1 MITPPLLSI
10 SGLTVEYRRA
20 GRTIRALDGLSFD
33 IEAGSVMGLV
43 GESGSGKST
52 LALSLMGLL
61 PRNGAV
67 AGGSIRFDGAEMTG
81 LEESEWRTVRG
92 RRMGMVFQG
101 AMNSLNPVRRVID
114 QAAEPILT
122 HEPDMTKGAAAARA
136 GEMLSLV
143 GIPADRHRAYPYE
156 YSGGMRQ
163 RAGIAMALIGRP
175 AFLVAD
181 EPVTALDVIVQAR
194 ILQLLENLREVLDLT
209 ILFITHDLGVVAR
222 LCDRVV
228 VLYAARAVEEGTT
241 EEIYRRPK
249 HPYTR
254 ALLESVPNF
263 ARGRGEAHGIP
274 GAPPSLADPPPGC
287 RFHPRCPS
295 AMDVC
300 STAAPVL
307 FRFGGRRTAAC
318 HLYGEG
324 AGGG

>member
-1 MITPPLLSI
+1 MPPLLSI

-33 IEAGSVMGLV
+33 VEAGSVVGLV

-114 QAAEPILT
+114 QVTEPILT
-122 HEPDMTKGAAAARA
+122 HEPDMTKGAAAVRA

-300 STAAPVL
+300 STAAPAL
-307 FRFGGRRTAAC
+307 FRFGGCRTAAC

-324 AGGG
+324 AGDG

>member
-1 MITPPLLSI
+1 MPALLSL

-20 GRTIRALDGLSFD
+20 GRTVRALDGVSFD
-33 IEAGSVMGLV
+33 VEAGAVVGLV

-61 PRNGAV
+61 PGNGAV
-67 AGGSIRFDGAEMTG
+67 AGGSIVFDGAEMTG
-81 LEESEWRTVRG
+81 LDESEWRTVRG
-92 RRMGMVFQG
+92 RRMGLVFQG
-101 AMNSLNPVRRVID
+101 AMNSLNPVRRVVD
-114 QAAEPILT
+114 QVAEPILT
-122 HEPDMTKGAAAARA
+122 HEPDTAKPAAARRA
-136 GEMLSLV
+136 GELLSLV
-143 GIPADRHRAYPYE
+143 GIPVDRHRAYPYE

-163 RAGIAMALIGRP
+163 RAGIAMALSGRP
-175 AFLVAD
+175 AFLIAD

-194 ILQLLENLREVLDLT
+194 ILQLLEDLREALDLT

-228 VLYAARAVEEGTT
+228 VLYAARAVEEGTA

-254 ALLESVPNF
+254 ALLESAPNF
-263 ARGRGEAHGIP
+263 SRGRGQTHGIP

-300 STAAPVL
+300 SAVDPAPV
-307 FRFGGRRTAAC
+307 RFGGRRTAAC

>member
-1 MITPPLLSI
+1 MAALLSL

-20 GRTIRALDGLSFD
+20 GRTVRALDGVSF
-33 IEAGSVMGLV
+33 EVEPGAVVGLV

-61 PRNGAV
+61 PGNGAV
-67 AGGSIRFDGAEMTG
+67 AGGSIIFDGAEMTG
-81 LEESEWRTVRG
+81 LDESEWRTVRG

-114 QAAEPILT
+114 QVAEPILT
-122 HEPDMTKGAAAARA
+122 HEPDAAKPAAVRRA
-136 GEMLSLV
+136 GELLSLV
-143 GIPADRHRAYPYE
+143 GIPVDRHRAYPHE

-163 RAGIAMALIGRP
+163 RAGIAMALSGRP
-175 AFLVAD
+175 AFLIAD

-194 ILQLLENLREVLDLT
+194 ILRLLEDLREALDLT

-228 VLYAARAVEEGTT
+228 VLYAARAVEEGTA

-254 ALLESVPNF
+254 ALLESAPNF
-263 ARGRGEAHGIP
+263 ARGRGQTRGIP
-274 GAPPSLADPPPGC
+274 GSPPPAADPPPGC

-295 AMDVC
+295 VMDVC
-300 STAAPVL
+300 STVDPAPV
-307 FRFGGRRTAAC
+307 RFGARRTAAC
-318 HLYGEG
+318 HLYGAE
-324 AGGG
+324 ADGG